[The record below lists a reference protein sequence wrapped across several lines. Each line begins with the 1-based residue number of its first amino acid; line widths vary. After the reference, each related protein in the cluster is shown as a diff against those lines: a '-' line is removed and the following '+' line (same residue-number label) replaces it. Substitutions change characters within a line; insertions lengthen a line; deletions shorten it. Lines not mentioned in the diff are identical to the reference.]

1 MPSTRPT
8 RNQGKATAKGGGQAT
23 TTGIA
28 FQAQVAA
35 KFAADLISE
44 RQLDERL
51 RLGSARASLLRLET
65 EAPIDDI
72 LIQTDADGFIFIQA
86 KTSVNL
92 SQGVDSGLG
101 KVAQQRVKVETE
113 NAVGTALSVSRMTDS
128 SWLRSWVVRYG
139 NTRSGRR
146 PRLGASRRF
155 RSSTSRPAARFVQVH
170 RAAQRNLAID

>member
-1 MPSTRPT
+1 LPSTRPT

-23 TTGIA
+23 TAGIA

-86 KTSVNL
+86 KTLHSSSFAN
-92 SQGVDSGLG
+92 GW
-101 KVAQQRVKVETE
+101 RVKVGTE
-113 NAVGTALSVSRMTDS
+113 NAVGTALSISRMTDS
-128 SWLRSWVVRYG
+128 SWLRVL
-139 NTRSGRR
+139 GRLIR
-146 PRLGASRRF
+146 
-155 RSSTSRPAARFVQVH
+155 
-170 RAAQRNLAID
+170 